1 MRNGKSI
8 NRFYNNIKTVFSRF
22 SRNIILVLLTL
33 LLLLM
38 YTKENYVFNLSPSM
52 TTGIYKKI
60 KIDNISKNDIVMIK
74 IPEVAKGYIYERG
87 YIKPNV
93 TSLLKRVK
101 AIENDSIK
109 IRDRK
114 LYINNEMS
122 KNLSVLDSK
131 GVELP
136 YKEYVKTLEKNE
148 YFLLGD
154 NRDQSFDSGYFGSIR
169 ESDIISKA
177 ILVFEF

>member
-1 MRNGKSI
+1 MRSGRSI
-8 NRFYNNIKTVFSRF
+8 NIFSNNRKTVFLSFKRGF
-22 SRNIILVLLTL
+22 ILFILTL
-33 LLLLM
+33 LLLLL

-52 TTGIYKKI
+52 TTGVYKKI
-60 KIDNISKNDIVMIK
+60 KVDTISKNDIVMIK

-87 YIKPNV
+87 YIEPNV

-101 AIENDSIK
+101 AIENDSIE

-131 GVELP
+131 GLTLP
-136 YKEYVKTLEKNE
+136 YKEYTKTLKNNE

-154 NRDQSFDSGYFGSIR
+154 NRDKSFDSAYFGSVHR
-169 ESDIISKA
+169 EDIIYKA
-177 ILVFEF
+177 KLVLEI